1 MNTIKSTLLLFATSM
16 LIISYTSAR
25 ILNSLNILVINNLR
39 LMNTILIIVIIVLY
53 SSHIYY
59 FFTSAKQ
66 LSQHLKD
73 SVDALFQIININN
86 LIQNDYL
93 VYEVNGVKSS
103 IFQLQKILLVII
115 LIFPPSL
122 IYVMYYIINKFRSH
136 LIHEYKAVYLIS
148 YLLKNIKPLG
158 GDLFNVRKFTD
169 FLILSILTFGM
180 YNAYNWYKFSKN
192 LENHLKIYNKW
203 YSELIDILPP

>member
-16 LIISYTSAR
+16 LIISYTSTR

-39 LMNTILIIVIIVLY
+39 LMNTVLIIVIIVLY
-53 SSHIYY
+53 SSYIYY

-86 LIQNDYL
+86 LIQNNYL
-93 VYEVNGVKSS
+93 VYEVNGMKSS
-103 IFQLQKILLVII
+103 IFQLQKILLAII

-158 GDLFNVRKFTD
+158 GDLLNVRKFTD

-180 YNAYNWYKFSKN
+180 YNAYHWYKFSKN

-203 YSELIDILPP
+203 YSELIDTLPP